1 MIYDE
6 AMKQL
11 EDYDWEGELNKALE
25 DIDWSDLE

>member
-11 EDYDWEGELNKALE
+11 EDYDWKGELNKALE
-25 DIDWSDLE
+25 DIDWSDFE